1 LSTPTIMLVDNGSSK
16 PGSTLTLRRLAA
28 RFSELAETPVHPVSL
43 QHADKVPA
51 EALGGEP
58 AAVFADFLERRLEAG
73 EREFVVIPLFFGKS
87 RALTGFIPQLCDDLA
102 ARFGPFRLRQGEPL
116 CPLPEGEPLLARILA
131 DNVAEAAA
139 GSPEPVSRVVL
150 VDHGSPS
157 PRVTATRQRLAE
169 QLEPL
174 LAPGQR
180 LEQAVMERREGPEY
194 DFNGPLLETLLDGL
208 ARTGGPSRVLVC
220 PLFLAPGRHAGPGG
234 DIETICRRVEE
245 RHSGFSTRLAPLVGA
260 HPALPEILLERLRA
274 LP

>member
-1 LSTPTIMLVDNGSSK
+1 MPTPTIMLVDNGSSK

-28 RFSELAETPVHPVSL
+28 RFSKLAGTPVHPVSL

-58 AAVFADFLERRLEAG
+58 ASILADFLAGRLEAG
-73 EREFVVIPLFFGKS
+73 EREFVVVPLFFGKS
-87 RALTGFIPQLCDDLA
+87 RALTGFIPQLCDELA

-131 DNVAEAAA
+131 DNVAEAARSA
-139 GSPEPVSRVVL
+139 GPVARVVL

-157 PRVTATRQRLAE
+157 PRVTATRHRLAE

-174 LAPGQR
+174 LAPGLR

-194 DFNGPLLETLLDGL
+194 DFNGPLLETLLDDL
-208 ARTGGPSRVLVC
+208 ARTGGPGVVLVC

-245 RHSGFSTRLAPLVGA
+245 RHPGFSTRLAPLVAA
-260 HPALPEILLERLRA
+260 HPALPEILLKRLRA